1 MKRLAIALASAC
13 LLTAG
18 CAHPAY
24 VSPVEITRFT
34 GEAPMALG
42 RGTIA
47 VMPAPGTDTETIEYA
62 AYADAVA
69 AQLVTL
75 GYTVVSENAEQMALV
90 SLESSLASEARR
102 SSPVGVGV
110 GGSTGSY
117 GSGVG
122 VGVGINLN
130 SLAGPPPETIQR
142 RVAVAIQF
150 TEGNRPNLWEGRAE
164 MAATSNSDFASS
176 QQAAARMVDALF
188 TNFPGTS
195 GETIAI
201 D

>member
-1 MKRLAIALASAC
+1 MKRLALALPLA
-13 LLTAG
+13 LLAAG

-24 VSPVEITRFT
+24 VSPVEITRFI

-42 RGTIA
+42 RGTFAIA
-47 VMPAPGTDTETIEYA
+47 PAPGVETDTIEYA
-62 AYADAVA
+62 AYADVLRAELA
-69 AQLVTL
+69 ML
-75 GYTVVSENAEQMALV
+75 GYAIVEEGAEQTAIIA
-90 SLESSLASEARR
+90 LESSVADTGRAR
-102 SSPVGVGV
+102 SPVGVGV

-130 SLAGPPPETIQR
+130 SLSGPPPETIER
-142 RVAVAIQF
+142 RLSVAIRF
-150 TEGNRPNLWEGRAE
+150 TEGERPNLWEGRAQ
-164 MAATSNSDFASS
+164 MGATSNSDY
-176 QQAAARMVDALF
+176 AATALAAQRMMDALF

-195 GETIAI
+195 GETMAI